1 MPGLAS
7 SRHAPSRPATTTT
20 HRRQPSP
27 LRRSGSLPPPLTVT
41 PAPTGD
47 GNAHRLPPAPGPS
60 SASSANVARH
70 THNAPAAV
78 SAARAHATSEL
89 IRYTKILRRLQWKLP
104 FLAAGYQQA
113 VARVDGQDAARVAEA
128 ELMFKLDFF
137 EYYMLVERALVH
149 LMGVFSITI
158 SRDGGGSSSRHHAQ
172 QHPPTSNGLATSKWN
187 ANGAA
192 RNGDPGSGSGSG
204 AQHRYHA
211 NVLEALD
218 NKENPLHSVLGTGE
232 VRRQLG
238 RAKDLRNRWKT
249 AADGED
255 NEPSSSSS
263 AKPQPGNGS
272 FSPAN
277 LESYDLEGILSSV
290 FEGFNAAFAIAERF
304 VVRYDHTDDEEGSV
318 IPDTDMAEPEEER
331 RIFDWAAS
339 EEEQW
344 GFMVDAMDW
353 EAV

>member
-7 SRHAPSRPATTTT
+7 SRHAPSRHATTSTT
-20 HRRQPSP
+20 YRRQPSP
-27 LRRSGSLPPPLTVT
+27 LRRSGSPPPPLTVT

-47 GNAHRLPPAPGPS
+47 GNELHPPPASDTIIPT
-60 SASSANVARH
+60 AV
-70 THNAPAAV
+70 PAI

-113 VARVDGQDAARVAEA
+113 VTHADGQDPARVAEA

-149 LMGVFSITI
+149 LMGVFGITI
-158 SRDGGGSSSRHHAQ
+158 SRHHA
-172 QHPPTSNGLATSKWN
+172 HPQTGNGLATSKWN
-187 ANGAA
+187 EAA
-192 RNGDPGSGSGSG
+192 RNGDPG
-204 AQHRYHA
+204 ARQQHRYHA

-218 NKENPLHSVLGTGE
+218 NNDNPLHSVLGTGE

-249 AADGED
+249 AADGNDDED
-255 NEPSSSSS
+255 NHSS
-263 AKPQPGNGS
+263 ARSQTRSGNGNGS
-272 FSPAN
+272 RFTSPHPAAT

-304 VVRYDHTDDEEGSV
+304 VVVAHDADEGGQAV
-318 IPDTDMAEPEEER
+318 IPDTDMAEPEEES